1 MDIGTVHVLHVSCVY
16 VWFSVQ
22 KLVDNNI
29 ERKSS
34 VFHSWSHKSL
44 WYFISYSF
52 MSRVD
57 ARLVVILLIIFNFF
71 LQGEKPPGLYDPNRP
86 AYSKDVCFL
95 YSDSDAHESKSMS
108 HSKNPDNKTINSI
121 RGFLEDKNIRCSI
134 ARPPIDSHGE
144 FRFEISIMWCYR

>member
-1 MDIGTVHVLHVSCVY
+1 MCCMLVVCMFGLVY
-16 VWFSVQ
+16 
-22 KLVDNNI
+22 
-29 ERKSS
+29 
-34 VFHSWSHKSL
+34 KSL
-44 WYFISYSF
+44 WIIILKENRQFFIHDHINHWDISF
-52 MSRVD
+52 PIHSCRAWML
-57 ARLVVILLIIFNFF
+57 RLVVILLIIFNFF

-144 FRFEISIMWCYR
+144 FRFEISIMLML

>member
-1 MDIGTVHVLHVSCVY
+1 MFGLVY
-16 VWFSVQ
+16 
-22 KLVDNNI
+22 
-29 ERKSS
+29 
-34 VFHSWSHKSL
+34 KSL
-44 WYFISYSF
+44 WIIILKENRQFFIHDHINHCDISF
-52 MSRVD
+52 PIHSCRAWML
-57 ARLVVILLIIFNFF
+57 RLVVILLIIFLNYF
-71 LQGEKPPGLYDPNRP
+71 QGEKPPGLYDPNRP

-144 FRFEISIMWCYR
+144 FRFEISIMLVL